1 MVTSTLLCLKSSI
14 KLNAFIYLISLILLE
29 QHRREVDDLKEE
41 LRKLKEQ
48 KLDNK
53 LKDLA
58 RDHLDEHMTNG
69 K

>member
-1 MVTSTLLCLKSSI
+1 
-14 KLNAFIYLISLILLE
+14 
-29 QHRREVDDLKEE
+29 LKEE